1 MFSATEGANH
11 QVQLFA
17 LNMVQYG
24 KVFKRTSIKID
35 LYMTDLSFYG
45 TPAFAPYRR
54 SSHIQQN
61 LNAVWENSG
70 KIVKSPGK
78 HDKVS
83 FF

>member
-1 MFSATEGANH
+1 MFSATEGANQ

-17 LNMVQYG
+17 SNMVQYA
-24 KVFKRTSIKID
+24 KVFKITSIKI
-35 LYMTDLSFYG
+35 DLSFYG
-45 TPAFAPYRR
+45 TPAFAPYRP
-54 SSHIQQN
+54 SPYIQQN